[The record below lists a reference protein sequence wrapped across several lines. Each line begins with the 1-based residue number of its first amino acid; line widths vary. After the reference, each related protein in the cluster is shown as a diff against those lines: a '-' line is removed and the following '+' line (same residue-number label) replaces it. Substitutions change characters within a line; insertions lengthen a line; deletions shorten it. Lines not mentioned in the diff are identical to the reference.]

1 MKRFV
6 PTSMVAAATFGAALL
21 AAGAAQAQ
29 LASGKGPIDV
39 TADQLEMV
47 DSQHLAI
54 WRGNVEALQNG
65 DRLVSDVL
73 NVYFSGKPAATP
85 GQPAAPAAPA
95 SSSGVGSDWGDV
107 QRLVAEGHVFY
118 VSKDQTARGDHAVYE
133 AVPDTI
139 TMTGDVVV
147 VQGNNVTHGD
157 TLVIDVKTNHAVLTS
172 NVQGRNH
179 PERVRGV
186 FYKANNPASP
196 SAPGSA
202 TTGSATPGSATTG
215 STTAGSTTSGS
226 TPPASGAAAAP
237 ASAKP

>member
-1 MKRFV
+1 MKRF
-6 PTSMVAAATFGAALL
+6 TLNLAALAAFACAAL
-21 AAGAAQAQ
+21 AAGGAQAQ

-54 WRGNVEALQNG
+54 WRGNVEALQDG

-73 NVYFSGKPAATP
+73 NVYFSGKAAAGSP
-85 GQPAAPAAPA
+85 GAAAPAPAA
-95 SSSGVGSDWGDV
+95 SSGPSGAVGSDWGDV
-107 QRLVAEGHVFY
+107 IRLVADGHVFY
-118 VSKDQTARGDHAVYE
+118 VSKDQTARGEHAIYE

-139 TMTGDVVV
+139 TMTGDVVL
-147 VQGNNVTHGD
+147 VQGRNVTKGD

-186 FYKANNPASP
+186 FYNANTAA
-196 SAPGSA
+196 SAPAPGA
-202 TTGSATPGSATTG
+202 ANPGS
-215 STTAGSTTSGS
+215 S
-226 TPPASGAAAAP
+226 PASGAARPSAGP
-237 ASAKP
+237 PPAKP